1 MQEFFELGLDNVTM
15 EEYERRFLVVLRYV
29 GFIQN
34 EKVKIM
40 WFLSRLPTYY
50 QDKIIYDE
58 PCTLKEAIRRD
69 KFMYEQ
75 NKGKR
80 DLHKAWKSRIKDKQD
95 QRKKGSKPL
104 DIKGNQNKYSKG
116 QI

>member
-1 MQEFFELGLDNVTM
+1 
-15 EEYERRFLVVLRYV
+15 
-29 GFIQN
+29 
-34 EKVKIM
+34 
-40 WFLSRLPTYY
+40 
-50 QDKIIYDE
+50 
-58 PCTLKEAIRRD
+58 
-69 KFMYEQ
+69 MYEQ